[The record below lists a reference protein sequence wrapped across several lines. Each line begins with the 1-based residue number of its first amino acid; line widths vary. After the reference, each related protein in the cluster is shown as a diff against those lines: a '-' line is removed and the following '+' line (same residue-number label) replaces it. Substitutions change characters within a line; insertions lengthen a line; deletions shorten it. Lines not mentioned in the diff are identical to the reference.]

1 MFIWCLWSA
10 RPIILG
16 NTASETDRATAAVPA
31 AEAPTTI
38 PIKPINAP
46 STR

>member
-1 MFIWCLWSA
+1 MLSWCLWSA
-10 RPIILG
+10 CPITLG
-16 NTASETDRATAAVPA
+16 STASETDLATAAVPA

-38 PIKPINAP
+38 PIRPINAP